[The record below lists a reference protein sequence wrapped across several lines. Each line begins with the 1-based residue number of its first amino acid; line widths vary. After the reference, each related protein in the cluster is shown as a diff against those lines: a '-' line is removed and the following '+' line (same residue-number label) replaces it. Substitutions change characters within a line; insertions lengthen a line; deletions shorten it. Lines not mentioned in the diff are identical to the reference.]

1 MNDLIFNGGN
11 TCLQI
16 GNQQFTIR
24 NIAFNNEVTTVSQL
38 RSRGRL
44 YQGLQINNCR
54 RGIDIITNGRTGWKA
69 GTVVVIDSTITKTPD
84 GIITAFDSVSSQCA
98 AGSLIL
104 ENIVL
109 NDVATAVQQ
118 AGGGLFGKTAPQQSR
133 DRGKGTSTT

>member
-11 TCLQI
+11 TGFQI

-24 NIAFNNEVTTVSQL
+24 KIAFNNEVTTVSQL
-38 RSRGRL
+38 QSWGRL

-54 RGIDIITNGRTGWKA
+54 RGIDIIANGRTDWKA
-69 GTVVVIDSTITKTPD
+69 GSVVVIDSTITKTSV
-84 GIITAFDSVSSQCA
+84 GIITAFDSVSSQSA

-109 NDVATAVQQ
+109 DDVATAVQQ
-118 AGGGLFGKTAPQQSR
+118 AGGGLFGKT
-133 DRGKGTSTT
+133 GSTAIAG